1 MKILFLTHSFN
12 SLAQR
17 LYIEL
22 VRRGHEVSIEFDI
35 NDAVTAQAVELYRP
49 DLIVAPFLKRAIPEA
64 VWRNHVCFVVHP
76 GIVGDRGPSALDWA
90 IMRNCAEWGVTVLQ
104 ASGEMDGGDIW
115 AAETFPMR
123 LAKKSSLYR
132 NEVIE
137 AAVRAV
143 LAAVE
148 RFRNQNYSSEQA
160 QYNLSNPVRPELVE
174 GHVLTAQVVRQA
186 HHERP
191 NEQSGFKP
199 QPLDYT
205 RPEVLGRLH
214 APIRQAERAIDWNR
228 DDTRTVLK
236 KIHAA
241 DGFPGVLDTLCGESY
256 YLFDACAED
265 TLRGGQLGEIIA
277 QRNGA
282 ICRATLDGAVWIGH
296 LKRKGEGE
304 LAFNPNCP
312 LESFTPIPP
321 PPPPEPTPILTFP
334 LKGKG
339 RSLSLPPEGESWRE
353 GRKGGEDVAAPAFH
367 PPIQGEGRGGDGVNT
382 PNGLFAFKLPATL
395 ALGAHLASVPEV
407 PLDPFSPCAGETYRD
422 IWFEQKN
429 NVGYLHFD
437 FYNGAMSSEQCDRL
451 REAYLA
457 ATQRDVR
464 VIVLMG
470 GADFWSNGIHLNC
483 IEAAAS
489 PADESWRNIN
499 AMNDLTRAI
508 ATTGSQLTIAA
519 LQGNAGA
526 GGVFLSLAA
535 DIVHA
540 REGVVFNPHYKG
552 MGNLYGSEYWTYL
565 LPRRVGEARVAA
577 LTQNRLPVGAAE
589 AREMGLSDGC
599 FGTDRADFLARIA
612 QLAEELAAS
621 PDYSALLREKIARRE
636 RDEREKPLDTYRAE
650 ELQHIKLNFYGFDPS
665 YHVARYN
672 FVYKIPHAWTPL
684 YLARHRRIASRS

>member
-35 NDAVTAQAVELYRP
+35 NDAVTVQAVELYRP
-49 DLIVAPFLKRAIPEA
+49 ELIVAPFLKRAIPEA
-64 VWRNHVCFVVHP
+64 VWRNHVCLVVHP

-90 IMRNCAEWGVTVLQ
+90 IMRDCQEWGVTVLQ

-132 NEVIE
+132 NEVVE
-137 AAVRAV
+137 AAARAV
-143 LAAVE
+143 LKAVE
-148 RFRNQNYSSEQA
+148 RF
-160 QYNLSNPVRPELVE
+160 
-174 GHVLTAQVVRQA
+174 
-186 HHERP
+186 
-191 NEQSGFKP
+191 QSGNFKP
-199 QPLDYT
+199 MPLDYS

-214 APIRQAERAIDWNR
+214 APIRQADRIIDWRR

-236 KIHAA
+236 KIHSA
-241 DGFPGVLDTLCGESY
+241 DGFPGVLDTLCGEPY

-265 TLRGGQLGEIIA
+265 MLRGGEPGAIIA
-277 QRNGA
+277 RRNGA

-296 LKRKGEGE
+296 VKRKNEGE
-304 LAFNPNCP
+304 HTFNPDNP
-312 LESFTPIPP
+312 LERERHCRSATCCAISLDR
-321 PPPPEPTPILTFP
+321 PTS
-334 LKGKG
+334 
-339 RSLSLPPEGESWRE
+339 R
-353 GRKGGEDVAAPAFH
+353 APTKY
-367 PPIQGEGRGGDGVNT
+367 DGSNEQS
-382 PNGLFAFKLPATL
+382 GLKLPATL
-395 ALGAHLASVPEV
+395 ALEEHLANVPEA
-407 PLDPFSPCAGETYRD
+407 PLDAFSSSTGETCRD

-429 NVGYLHFD
+429 SVGYLHFA
-437 FYNGAMSSEQCDRL
+437 FYNGAMSSEHCERL

-457 ATQRDVR
+457 ATRRDVR

-508 ATTGSQLTIAA
+508 VTTASQLTITA

-535 DIVHA
+535 DHVYA

-565 LPRRVGEARVAA
+565 LPRRVGEAKAAA

-589 AREMGLSDGC
+589 AQEMGLIDGC

-612 QLAEELAAS
+612 QIAEGLAAS
-621 PDYSALLREKIARRE
+621 PNYSALLQEKVARRE
-636 RDEREKPLDTYRAE
+636 RDELEKPLDAYRAE
-650 ELQHIKLNFYGFDPS
+650 ELQHMKLNFYGFDPS

-684 YLARHRRIASRS
+684 YLARHRRIASARARVA

>member
-1 MKILFLTHSFN
+1 M
-12 SLAQR
+12 
-17 LYIEL
+17 
-22 VRRGHEVSIEFDI
+22 
-35 NDAVTAQAVELYRP
+35 DA
-49 DLIVAPFLKRAIPEA
+49 
-64 VWRNHVCFVVHP
+64 
-76 GIVGDRGPSALDWA
+76 
-90 IMRNCAEWGVTVLQ
+90 
-104 ASGEMDGGDIW
+104 GDIW

-132 NEVIE
+132 NEVLD

-148 RFRNQNYSSEQA
+148 RFSNRDCS
-160 QYNLSNPVRPELVE
+160 LSQTQRDLPKPVRPELVE
-174 GHVLTAQVVRQA
+174 GHAPPSQVVRQA

-191 NEQSGFKP
+191 DEYSGFKP
-199 QPLDYT
+199 QPLDYS

-214 APIRQAERAIDWNR
+214 APIKQADRAIDWSR

-241 DGFPGVLDTLCGESY
+241 DGFPGVLDTLYGEAY

-265 TLRGGQLGEIIA
+265 TLRGSEPGAIIA

-282 ICRATLDGAVWIGH
+282 ICRSTRDGAVWIGH
-296 LKRKGEGE
+296 LKRKAEGE
-304 LAFNPNCP
+304 HSFNADC
-312 LESFTPIPP
+312 SSGVGRASARHVG
-321 PPPPEPTPILTFP
+321 
-334 LKGKG
+334 LKPD
-339 RSLSLPPEGESWRE
+339 LPSI
-353 GRKGGEDVAAPAFH
+353 AAP
-367 PPIQGEGRGGDGVNT
+367 T
-382 PNGLFAFKLPATL
+382 NGQSGLKLPAAM
-395 ALGAHLASVPEV
+395 ALEEHLADVPEAQ
-407 PLDPFSPCAGETYRD
+407 LDAFASCTGETYRD
-422 IWFEQKN
+422 IRFEQKGS
-429 NVGYLHFD
+429 VGYLHFA
-437 FYNGAMSSEQCDRL
+437 FYNGAMSTEQCERL
-451 REAYLA
+451 RDVYLA

-508 ATTGSQLTIAA
+508 ATTVSQITIAA

-535 DIVHA
+535 DRVYA

-565 LPRRVGEARVAA
+565 LPRRVGEARAAA

-589 AREMGLSDGC
+589 AQEMGLIDGC
-599 FGTDRADFLARIA
+599 FGTDREDFLARVVQIA
-612 QLAEELAAS
+612 EGLAAS
-621 PDYSALLREKIARRE
+621 PDYPALLREKVARRE
-636 RDEREKPLDTYRAE
+636 CDEREKPLDAYRAE
-650 ELQHIKLNFYGFDPS
+650 ELQHMKLNFYGFDPS

-684 YLARHRRIASRS
+684 YLARHRRIASNNSTPVWLFHFNSASASSAVSDFQGSGIKPGTCAM

>member
-22 VRRGHEVSIEFDI
+22 TRRGHEVSIEFDI

-49 DLIVAPFLKRAIPEA
+49 ELIIAPFLKRAIPEA

-90 IMRNCAEWGVTVLQ
+90 IMRDCAEWGVTVLQ
-104 ASGEMDGGDIW
+104 ASGEMDAGDIW

-132 NEVIE
+132 NEVVE

-148 RFRNQNYSSEQA
+148 RF
-160 QYNLSNPVRPELVE
+160 
-174 GHVLTAQVVRQA
+174 
-186 HHERP
+186 
-191 NEQSGFKP
+191 QSKDFKP
-199 QPLDYT
+199 MPLDYSS
-205 RPEVLGRLH
+205 PEVLGRLH
-214 APIRQAERAIDWNR
+214 VPIKQADRAIDWQR
-228 DDTRTVLK
+228 DDTRTVLN

-241 DGFPGVLDTLCGESY
+241 DGFPGVLDTLYGEAY
-256 YLFDACAED
+256 YLFDACTEG
-265 TLRGGQLGEIIA
+265 TLRGSPPGKIIA

-282 ICRATLDGAVWIGH
+282 ICRATFDGAVWIGH
-296 LKRKGEGE
+296 LKRKAEGE
-304 LAFNPNCP
+304 HTFNPDSNPSQPP
-312 LESFTPIPP
+312 LVRGGAPFALP
-321 PPPPEPTPILTFP
+321 LTR
-334 LKGKG
+334 G
-339 RSLSLPPEGESWRE
+339 SWR
-353 GRKGGEDVAAPAFH
+353 GFGF
-367 PPIQGEGRGGDGVNT
+367 
-382 PNGLFAFKLPATL
+382 NGQSGLKLPA
-395 ALGAHLASVPEV
+395 ALLLGEHLADVPEA
-407 PLDPFSPCAGETYRD
+407 PLDPFSACSGKTYRD
-422 IWFEQKN
+422 IRFEQKN

-437 FYNGAMSSEQCDRL
+437 FYNGAMSSTQCERL
-451 REAYLA
+451 RDAYLA

-483 IEAAAS
+483 IEASAS

-508 ATTGSQLTIAA
+508 AATTGQLTVAA

-535 DIVHA
+535 DQVYA

-565 LPRRVGEARVAA
+565 LPRRVGAARAAA
-577 LTQNRLPVGAAE
+577 LTQNRLPIGAAE
-589 AREMGLSDGC
+589 AHEMGLIDGC
-599 FGTDRADFLARIA
+599 FGTNRADFLVKIVQIA
-612 QLAEELAAS
+612 EGLATS
-621 PDYSALLREKIARRE
+621 PDYPALLREKVARRE
-636 RDEREKPLDTYRAE
+636 RDEREKPLDAYRAE
-650 ELQHIKLNFYGFDPS
+650 ELQHMKLNFYGFDPS

-684 YLARHRRIASRS
+684 YLARHRRLMVRSL

>member
-22 VRRGHEVSIEFDI
+22 ARRGHEVSIEFDI
-35 NDAVTAQAVELYRP
+35 NDVVTAQAVELYRP
-49 DLIVAPFLKRAIPEA
+49 DLIVAPFFKRAIPET

-76 GIVGDRGPSALDWA
+76 GIVGDRGPSALDWS
-90 IMRNCAEWGVTVLQ
+90 IMRDCAEWGVTVLQ
-104 ASGEMDGGDIW
+104 ANGEMDGGDIW

-143 LAAVE
+143 LKAVE
-148 RFRNQNYSSEQA
+148 RSQLGNFT
-160 QYNLSNPVRPELVE
+160 PV
-174 GHVLTAQVVRQA
+174 
-186 HHERP
+186 
-191 NEQSGFKP
+191 
-199 QPLDYT
+199 PLDYS
-205 RPEVLGRLH
+205 RPEVHGRLH
-214 APIRQAERAIDWNR
+214 APIKQADRAIDWSR

-236 KIHAA
+236 NIHAA
-241 DGFPGVLDTLCGESY
+241 DGFPGVLDTLCCEAY

-265 TLRGGQLGEIIA
+265 NLRGSQPGAIIA

-282 ICRATLDGAVWIGH
+282 ICRATIDGAVWIGH
-296 LKRKGEGE
+296 LKRKEDAEHTLNQNCLLGSNPLHAPSQALPLVRGRAEDAPPLTRGGWEG
-304 LAFNPNCP
+304 
-312 LESFTPIPP
+312 LES
-321 PPPPEPTPILTFP
+321 
-334 LKGKG
+334 
-339 RSLSLPPEGESWRE
+339 
-353 GRKGGEDVAAPAFH
+353 
-367 PPIQGEGRGGDGVNT
+367 
-382 PNGLFAFKLPATL
+382 NGLSGLKLPATL
-395 ALGAHLASVPEV
+395 ALGDHLADVPEV
-407 PLDPFSPCAGETYRD
+407 PLDPFSSYAGETYRD

-437 FYNGAMSSEQCDRL
+437 FYNGAMSSEQCERL

-457 ATQRDVR
+457 ATRRDVR

-508 ATTGSQLTIAA
+508 VATGSQLTIAA

-535 DIVHA
+535 DHVYA

-552 MGNLYGSEYWTYL
+552 MGNLYGSEYWSYL
-565 LPRRVGEARVAA
+565 LPRRVGEARAAA

-589 AREMGLSDGC
+589 AQEMGLIDGC
-599 FGTDRADFLARIA
+599 FGTERKDFLARIE
-612 QLAEELAAS
+612 QIAEGLAAS
-621 PDYSALLREKIARRE
+621 PDYPALLREKVARRE
-636 RDEREKPLDTYRAE
+636 RDEREKPLDAYRAG
-650 ELQHIKLNFYGFDPS
+650 ELQHMKLNFYGFDPS

-684 YLARHRRIASRS
+684 YLARHRRIASSLSY

>member
-22 VRRGHEVSIEFDI
+22 ARRGHEVSIEFDI

-49 DLIVAPFLKRAIPEA
+49 DLIVAPFFKRAIPET

-76 GIVGDRGPSALDWA
+76 GIVGDRGPSALDWS
-90 IMRNCAEWGVTVLQ
+90 IMRDCAEWGVTVLQ
-104 ASGEMDGGDIW
+104 ANGEMDGGDIW

-132 NEVIE
+132 NEVSE

-143 LAAVE
+143 LKAVE
-148 RFRNQNYSSEQA
+148 RSQLGNFT
-160 QYNLSNPVRPELVE
+160 PV
-174 GHVLTAQVVRQA
+174 
-186 HHERP
+186 
-191 NEQSGFKP
+191 
-199 QPLDYT
+199 PLDYS
-205 RPEVLGRLH
+205 RPEVHGRLH
-214 APIRQAERAIDWNR
+214 APIKQADRAIDWSR

-236 KIHAA
+236 NIHAA
-241 DGFPGVLDTLCGESY
+241 DGFPGVLDTLCCEAY

-265 TLRGGQLGEIIA
+265 NLRGSQPGAIIA

-282 ICRATLDGAVWIGH
+282 ICRATIDGAVWIGH
-296 LKRKGEGE
+296 LKRKEDAEHTLNQNCLLGSNPLHAPSQALPLVRGRAEDAPPLTRGGWEG
-304 LAFNPNCP
+304 
-312 LESFTPIPP
+312 LES
-321 PPPPEPTPILTFP
+321 
-334 LKGKG
+334 
-339 RSLSLPPEGESWRE
+339 
-353 GRKGGEDVAAPAFH
+353 
-367 PPIQGEGRGGDGVNT
+367 
-382 PNGLFAFKLPATL
+382 NGLSGLKLPATL
-395 ALGAHLASVPEV
+395 ALGDHLADVPEV
-407 PLDPFSPCAGETYRD
+407 PLDPFSSYAGETYRD

-437 FYNGAMSSEQCDRL
+437 FYNGAMSSEQCERL

-457 ATQRDVR
+457 ATRRDVR

-508 ATTGSQLTIAA
+508 VATGSQLTIAA

-535 DIVHA
+535 DHVYA

-552 MGNLYGSEYWTYL
+552 MGNLYGSEYWSYL
-565 LPRRVGEARVAA
+565 LPRRVGEARAAA

-589 AREMGLSDGC
+589 AQEMGLIDGC
-599 FGTDRADFLARIA
+599 FGTERKDFLARIE
-612 QLAEELAAS
+612 QIAEGLAAS
-621 PDYSALLREKIARRE
+621 PDYPALLREKVARRE
-636 RDEREKPLDTYRAE
+636 RDEREKPLDAYRAG
-650 ELQHIKLNFYGFDPS
+650 ELQHMKLNFYGFDPS

-684 YLARHRRIASRS
+684 YLARHRRIASSLSY

>member
-22 VRRGHEVSIEFDI
+22 ARRGHEVSIEFDI

-49 DLIVAPFLKRAIPEA
+49 ELIVAPFLKRAIPEMI
-64 VWRNHVCFVVHP
+64 WRNHTCFVVHP

-90 IMRNCAEWGVTVLQ
+90 IMRDCAEWGVTVLQ
-104 ASGEMDGGDIW
+104 ASSEMDAGDIW

-132 NEVIE
+132 NEVVE

-148 RFRNQNYSSEQA
+148 RFPHP
-160 QYNLSNPVRPELVE
+160 NPPTAGE
-174 GHVLTAQVVRQA
+174 GANESLRDFHVKD
-186 HHERP
+186 
-191 NEQSGFKP
+191 FKP
-199 QPLDYT
+199 MPLDYS

-214 APIRQAERAIDWNR
+214 APIRQTDRAIDWSR

-241 DGFPGVLDTLCGESY
+241 DGFPGVLDQLCGEPY
-256 YLFDACAED
+256 YLFDACAEG
-265 TLRGGQLGEIIA
+265 TLRGSQPGAIIA

-282 ICRATLDGAVWIGH
+282 ICRATLDGAVWIGY
-296 LKRKGEGE
+296 LKRKTEGE
-304 LAFNPNCP
+304 P
-312 LESFTPIPP
+312 
-321 PPPPEPTPILTFP
+321 
-334 LKGKG
+334 
-339 RSLSLPPEGESWRE
+339 SL
-353 GRKGGEDVAAPAFH
+353 
-367 PPIQGEGRGGDGVNT
+367 
-382 PNGLFAFKLPATL
+382 KLPAVL
-395 ALGAHLASVPEV
+395 ALQGYLASVPES
-407 PLDPFSPCAGETYRD
+407 PLDPFSSNTGETYRD

-429 NVGYLHFD
+429 GVGYLHFA
-437 FYNGAMSSEQCDRL
+437 FYNGAMSTEQCERL

-508 ATTGSQLTIAA
+508 AATTTQITIAA

-535 DIVHA
+535 DRVYA
-540 REGVVFNPHYKG
+540 REGVVLNPHYKG

-565 LPRRVGEARVAA
+565 LPRRVGEARAFA
-577 LTQNRLPVGAAE
+577 LTQNRLPVGAEE
-589 AREMGLSDGC
+589 ARAMGLIDGY
-599 FGTDRADFLARIA
+599 FGIDREDFLARVTRIA
-612 QLAEELAAS
+612 EGLATS
-621 PDYSALLREKIARRE
+621 PDYPTLLREKVARRE
-636 RDEREKPLDTYRAE
+636 RDEREKPLDAYRAE
-650 ELQHIKLNFYGFDPS
+650 ELQHMKLNFYGFDPS

-684 YLARHRRIASRS
+684 YLARHRSIAS

>member
-1 MKILFLTHSFN
+1 VKILFLTHSFN

-22 VRRGHEVSIEFDI
+22 ARRGHEVSIEFDI
-35 NDAVTAQAVELYRP
+35 NDAVTIQAVELYRP
-49 DLIVAPFLKRAIPEA
+49 ELIVAPFLKRAIPE
-64 VWRNHVCFVVHP
+64 VLWRKHTCFVVHP

-90 IMRNCAEWGVTVLQ
+90 IMCDCAEWGVTVLQ
-104 ASGEMDGGDIW
+104 ASGEMDAGDIW

-132 NEVIE
+132 NEVLE

-148 RFRNQNYSSEQA
+148 RFQNG
-160 QYNLSNPVRPELVE
+160 NFR
-174 GHVLTAQVVRQA
+174 
-186 HHERP
+186 
-191 NEQSGFKP
+191 P
-199 QPLDYT
+199 QPLDYSH
-205 RPEVLGRLH
+205 PEVLGRLH
-214 APIRQAERAIDWNR
+214 APIKQADRAIDWQR
-228 DDTRTVLK
+228 DGTRTVLK

-241 DGFPGVLDTLCGESY
+241 DGFPGVLDTLNGDAY

-265 TLRGGQLGEIIA
+265 TLRGGEPSEIIA

-282 ICRATLDGAVWIGH
+282 ICRATCDGAVWIGH
-296 LKRKGEGE
+296 LKRKSEGE
-304 LAFNPNCP
+304 
-312 LESFTPIPP
+312 
-321 PPPPEPTPILTFP
+321 
-334 LKGKG
+334 
-339 RSLSLPPEGESWRE
+339 
-353 GRKGGEDVAAPAFH
+353 PA
-367 PPIQGEGRGGDGVNT
+367 
-382 PNGLFAFKLPATL
+382 LKLPATL
-395 ALGAHLASVPEV
+395 VLEEHLGGVPEV
-407 PLDPFSPCAGETYRD
+407 PLDPFASHTGETYRD

-429 NVGYLHFD
+429 NVGYLHFA
-437 FYNGAMSSEQCDRL
+437 FYNGAMSSVQCARL

-457 ATQRDVR
+457 ATQCDVR

-508 ATTGSQLTIAA
+508 AATTSQLTVAA

-535 DIVHA
+535 DRVYA

-565 LPRRVGEARVAA
+565 LPRRVGEARAAA
-577 LTQNRLPVGAAE
+577 LTQNRLPVGAPE
-589 AREMGLSDGC
+589 AQEMGLIDGC
-599 FGTDRADFLARIA
+599 FGTDREEFLARIE
-612 QLAEELAAS
+612 QIAEGLAAS
-621 PDYSALLREKIARRE
+621 PDYSSLLQEKVARRE
-636 RDEREKPLDTYRAE
+636 RDEREKPLDAYRTE
-650 ELQHIKLNFYGFDPS
+650 ELQHMKLNFYGFDPS

-684 YLARHRRIASRS
+684 YLARHRRIASSLA

>member
-22 VRRGHEVSIEFDI
+22 ERCGHQVSIEFDI
-35 NDAVTAQAVELYRP
+35 NDAVTVQAVELYRP
-49 DLIVAPFLKRAIPEA
+49 ELIVAPFLKRAIPEA
-64 VWRNHVCFVVHP
+64 VWRNHTCFVVHP

-90 IMRNCAEWGVTVLQ
+90 IMRDCAEWGVTVLQ

-123 LAKKSSLYR
+123 PAKKSSLYR
-132 NEVIE
+132 NEVSE

-143 LAAVE
+143 LVAVE
-148 RFRNQNYSSEQA
+148 RF
-160 QYNLSNPVRPELVE
+160 
-174 GHVLTAQVVRQA
+174 
-186 HHERP
+186 
-191 NEQSGFKP
+191 QSGDFKP
-199 QPLDYT
+199 VPLDYS

-214 APIRQAERAIDWNR
+214 VPIKQDDRAINWSR

-241 DGFPGVLDTLCGESY
+241 DGFPGVLDTLYGEEY

-265 TLRGGQLGEIIA
+265 TLRGSQPGAIIA

-282 ICRATLDGAVWIGH
+282 ICRSTSDGAVWIGH
-296 LKRKGEGE
+296 LKRKAEGE
-304 LAFNPNCP
+304 I
-312 LESFTPIPP
+312 S
-321 PPPPEPTPILTFP
+321 
-334 LKGKG
+334 
-339 RSLSLPPEGESWRE
+339 
-353 GRKGGEDVAAPAFH
+353 
-367 PPIQGEGRGGDGVNT
+367 
-382 PNGLFAFKLPATL
+382 FKLPATL
-395 ALGAHLASVPEV
+395 ALDGHLADVPEA
-407 PLDPFSPCAGETYRD
+407 PLDPFSPCSGETCRD
-422 IWFEQKN
+422 IWFEQKGN
-429 NVGYLHFD
+429 IGYLHFD
-437 FYNGAMSSEQCDRL
+437 CYNGAMSSEQCTRL
-451 REAYLA
+451 REAYLV
-457 ATQRDVR
+457 ATQREVR

-499 AMNDLTRAI
+499 AMNDLTRVI
-508 ATTGSQLTIAA
+508 VTNTSQLTIAA

-535 DIVHA
+535 DHVYA
-540 REGVVFNPHYKG
+540 RAGVVFNPHYKS

-565 LPRRVGEARVAA
+565 LPRRVGEARAA
-577 LTQNRLPVGAAE
+577 MLTQNRLPVGAAE
-589 AREMGLSDGC
+589 ASEMGLIDGC
-599 FGTDRADFLARIA
+599 FGTDRADFLARVA
-612 QLAEELAAS
+612 QIAEELAAS
-621 PDYSALLREKIARRE
+621 PDYPALLQEKLTRRE
-636 RDEREKPLDTYRAE
+636 RDERKKPLDAYRAE
-650 ELQHIKLNFYGFDPS
+650 ELQHMKLNFYGFDPS

-684 YLARHRRIASRS
+684 YLARHRRIAS

>member
-22 VRRGHEVSIEFDI
+22 TRRGHEISIEFDI
-35 NDAVTAQAVELYRP
+35 NDAVTVQAVELYRP
-49 DLIVAPFLKRAIPEA
+49 ELIIAPFLKRSIPEA

-90 IMRNCAEWGVTVLQ
+90 IMRDCPEWGVTVLQ
-104 ASGEMDGGDIW
+104 ASGEMDAGDIW

-123 LAKKSSLYR
+123 LAKKNSLYR
-132 NEVIE
+132 NEVVE

-148 RFRNQNYSSEQA
+148 RF
-160 QYNLSNPVRPELVE
+160 
-174 GHVLTAQVVRQA
+174 
-186 HHERP
+186 
-191 NEQSGFKP
+191 QSGTFKP
-199 QPLDYT
+199 MQLDYSN
-205 RPEVLGRLH
+205 PEVLGRLH
-214 APIRQAERAIDWNR
+214 TPIKQADRAIDWSR
-228 DDTRTVLK
+228 DDTHTVLR

-241 DGFPGVLDTLCGESY
+241 DGFPGVLDTLCGETC

-265 TLRGGQLGEIIA
+265 TLRGSKPGAIIA
-277 QRNGA
+277 KRNGA
-282 ICRATLDGAVWIGH
+282 ICCATVDGAVWIGH
-296 LKRKGEGE
+296 VKRKAEGE
-304 LAFNPNCP
+304 TAL
-312 LESFTPIPP
+312 
-321 PPPPEPTPILTFP
+321 
-334 LKGKG
+334 
-339 RSLSLPPEGESWRE
+339 
-353 GRKGGEDVAAPAFH
+353 
-367 PPIQGEGRGGDGVNT
+367 
-382 PNGLFAFKLPATL
+382 KLPAAL
-395 ALGAHLASVPEV
+395 ALEGRLADVPEV
-407 PLDPFSPCAGETYRD
+407 SLDPFSTYTGETCRD
-422 IWFEQKN
+422 IWFQQKN
-429 NVGYLHFD
+429 NVGYLHFA
-437 FYNGAMSSEQCDRL
+437 FYNGAMGSEQCERL
-451 REAYLA
+451 REAYVE

-499 AMNDLTRAI
+499 AMNKLTRAI

-535 DIVHA
+535 DHVYA

-565 LPRRVGEARVAA
+565 LPRRVGEARAAA
-577 LTQNRLPVGAAE
+577 LPQNRLPVGAAE
-589 AREMGLSDGC
+589 ARERGLIDGC
-599 FGTDRADFLARIA
+599 FGTGRADCLARIE
-612 QLAEELAAS
+612 QIAEGLAAS
-621 PDYSALLREKIARRE
+621 PDYQELLREKVARRE
-636 RDEREKPLDTYRAE
+636 RDEREKPLDAYRAE
-650 ELQHIKLNFYGFDPS
+650 ELQQMKLNFYGFDPS

-672 FVYKIPHAWTPL
+672 FVYKVPHAWTPL
-684 YLARHRRIASRS
+684 YLARHRRICFSLA